1 MLVGRMLPKLGGRDY
16 MNGNITP
23 DEGLIVIGVLAA
35 LVVVAVILGV
45 HFWEFTLHSVKV
57 QSLGRLIP

>member
-1 MLVGRMLPKLGGRDY
+1 